1 LIPPDRIL
9 RSTVVT
15 GIPFLLSPEV
25 IAEEVEEEEEV
36 ASGLV

>member
-1 LIPPDRIL
+1 ML

-25 IAEEVEEEEEV
+25 ITEEEEEEEV
-36 ASGLV
+36 VASGLV

>member
-1 LIPPDRIL
+1 ML

-25 IAEEVEEEEEV
+25 IKEEVEEEVV